1 MSIGQII
8 KKFQDGSRLATGAVL
23 VAFIGAIAGV
33 MPAGALA
40 AVTPPSGA
48 FAVGSA
54 TSGIC
59 AQVSGE
65 TSGSS
70 VALANCNNKINQKWY
85 VNRAGYYNGQIAYDI
100 ETAQAGSFQCLN
112 DVGNSVAAASPVN
125 LDACNGVNA
134 AQRFVWVNGN
144 ELFNIGSSECLD
156 SSTLGAQLVLNPCV
170 ANTASQSWFQVSNN
184 AKP

>member
-1 MSIGQII
+1 MNVHSASSLLQ
-8 KKFQDGSRLATGAVL
+8 SRLSRLTVMFTAALLGAAASL
-23 VAFIGAIAGV
+23 L
-33 MPAGALA
+33 PLQAL

-48 FAVGSA
+48 FSVGSP

-70 VALANCNNKINQKWY
+70 VVLAGCNNQINQKWY

-100 ETAQAGSFQCLN
+100 ETAKAGSFQCLN
-112 DVGNSVAAASPVN
+112 DVGSSTAPGSTVN
-125 LDACNGVNA
+125 LAACNGIMPP
-134 AQRFVWVNGN
+134 QRFVWVNN
-144 ELFNIGSSECLD
+144 TELYNIASSECLD
-156 SSTLGAQLVLNPCV
+156 STVAGASLVLNPCV
-170 ANTASQSWFQVSNN
+170 VNTTTQQWFKIANN